1 MAPRSGKAV
10 VIGGGGYFGNRLAKR
25 LAALGYD
32 VVALDV
38 RVEPAAGVEAVV
50 GDVRDAK
57 LLQGIF
63 QGADVVFHTAS
74 YGMSMREQLHTVIIH
89 AVNVQGTDNVVAA
102 CIACGVPSLVYTS
115 TYNTVFGGVEIVA
128 GDESLPLFPL
138 DAHCDAYSRTKAL
151 AEQAVLAA
159 DGARHVGKDG
169 DPGRGR
175 LHTTALRP
183 AAIYG
188 AGERRHL
195 PRTVENA
202 RRGWY
207 KCTFGKPS
215 SLTDMVHVDNLVEAH
230 VLAARSLAHANGGEA
245 AGQAYFISDGSPIN
259 MFRFFEPLL
268 VGLGFPTPHL
278 RLPLLVVYCLAWLTE
293 LIWQVVHPVW
303 DFEPLLVRAE
313 VLKVGV
319 THYFSIDKA
328 RTELG
333 YAPISTDLVQCG
345 ALEWFLE
352 RMPEERPRGRGGSV
366 LFVLAALIGV
376 FLVLHALLRA

>member
-1 MAPRSGKAV
+1 M
-10 VIGGGGYFGNRLAKR
+10 
-25 LAALGYD
+25 
-32 VVALDV
+32 
-38 RVEPAAGVEAVV
+38 
-50 GDVRDAK
+50 
-57 LLQGIF
+57 
-63 QGADVVFHTAS
+63 
-74 YGMSMREQLHTVIIH
+74 
-89 AVNVQGTDNVVAA
+89 VAA

-215 SLTDMVHVDNLVEAH
+215 SLTDMVHVSRRQDEENSGAGWELLWGRLKHPQRFRFPKVRPRFPKSQRAKC
-230 VLAARSLAHANGGEA
+230 VSPPLRWIISWRRTSSRRARWPMRTVVRRRGRPTSSQVGSMGDSGCLCGPCMAGR
-245 AGQAYFISDGSPIN
+245 AGQG
-259 MFRFFEPLL
+259 
-268 VGLGFPTPHL
+268 
-278 RLPLLVVYCLAWLTE
+278 
-293 LIWQVVHPVW
+293 
-303 DFEPLLVRAE
+303 
-313 VLKVGV
+313 
-319 THYFSIDKA
+319 
-328 RTELG
+328 
-333 YAPISTDLVQCG
+333 
-345 ALEWFLE
+345 
-352 RMPEERPRGRGGSV
+352 
-366 LFVLAALIGV
+366 
-376 FLVLHALLRA
+376 

>member
-1 MAPRSGKAV
+1 
-10 VIGGGGYFGNRLAKR
+10 
-25 LAALGYD
+25 
-32 VVALDV
+32 
-38 RVEPAAGVEAVV
+38 
-50 GDVRDAK
+50 
-57 LLQGIF
+57 
-63 QGADVVFHTAS
+63 
-74 YGMSMREQLHTVIIH
+74 
-89 AVNVQGTDNVVAA
+89 
-102 CIACGVPSLVYTS
+102 
-115 TYNTVFGGVEIVA
+115 
-128 GDESLPLFPL
+128 
-138 DAHCDAYSRTKAL
+138 
-151 AEQAVLAA
+151 
-159 DGARHVGKDG
+159 
-169 DPGRGR
+169 
-175 LHTTALRP
+175 
-183 AAIYG
+183 
-188 AGERRHL
+188 
-195 PRTVENA
+195 
-202 RRGWY
+202 
-207 KCTFGKPS
+207 
-215 SLTDMVHVDNLVEAH
+215 
-230 VLAARSLAHANGGEA
+230 
-245 AGQAYFISDGSPIN
+245 